1 VSSRTDVP
9 DLIVLGRARDL
20 EGRQYEHV
28 ASRAFLVLLVLV
40 PILALAN
47 VFGQRP
53 ATTAAD
59 SAAAK
64 LTVSAPTTVRGGLLF
79 QARLHIDAHR
89 DVKKAVLVFGTGWLE
104 GMTLNTIEPS
114 PLGQGSS
121 DGHLTFDLGHIAA
134 GRSYVLYLQFQVDPT
149 NIGHRSQ
156 AVTLYDGSTELLAI
170 HRKVTVLP

>member
-1 VSSRTDVP
+1 
-9 DLIVLGRARDL
+9 
-20 EGRQYEHV
+20 
-28 ASRAFLVLLVLV
+28 
-40 PILALAN
+40 
-47 VFGQRP
+47 
-53 ATTAAD
+53 
-59 SAAAK
+59 
-64 LTVSAPTTVRGGLLF
+64 
-79 QARLHIDAHR
+79 
-89 DVKKAVLVFGTGWLE
+89 
-104 GMTLNTIEPS
+104 MTLNTIEPS